1 MKCKVFNPGIVLCA
15 LGILFLVSGSSLAQE
30 GDLDP
35 FYDALGFEANRETF
49 SQAPSEDIDPFTGGL
64 TLSHTDISLPGNGEL
79 DLNIQRVYNSKI
91 FRDFDIS
98 GSTPIPPSSVG
109 LGWTIHFGRIC
120 NPNFTG
126 DGSAYFEMPDGSR
139 HPFYSARTDNYYWS
153 GYITR
158 DFWRVEY
165 SGTAGNGEQ
174 WTVILNNGVK
184 YQLTHSYQD
193 LTGLYCFYTTSI
205 VSPDGNQIDITYD
218 VIEIDGM
225 PIPSSRIDEIT
236 DSCGRTINF
245 EYEIV
250 SETCNGGDCSYVQLD
265 YIDVNGNI
273 YEYHHEDTDH
283 IGYQLLTEVD
293 PPFGASWKY
302 YYNTSVYPK
311 YELTEVT
318 YPTGGKINYTY
329 DTQDITIQSKIKQYR
344 VVKTRAESGT
354 DIPSVTWTYVYNNGT
369 DINGNKDYTRIY
381 ASNCNKEFRYYFL
394 GYGWSYDYGKSWTVG
409 LLSQKKIYQGATC
422 LQTEDYEWDY
432 IQITN
437 TNIQFGNDP
446 WTIPDPE
453 VYAPVL
459 SKKTI
464 TRDSKTYIVD
474 FGGASNYDIYG
485 NPKLVTETGERGTKT
500 ITNEYYYDTA
510 FVDKHIVDR
519 IKTETISKGAESFE
533 TGYVYYT
540 TAGKLGKLKSI
551 NKYGVITEYD
561 YNSNGN
567 LIWEKD
573 ANGYYTIYDNY
584 YLGVPKIIKHGCSG
598 SSSGETYKVER
609 DINWEGTIKWEK
621 DGKGNITNFKYD
633 ALNRFTEIDHPGT
646 EANTDIDYDP
656 NNKYR
661 DISKG
666 SSEIRYKY
674 DGFGRIILTIKD
686 AGASDIKNTISYNT
700 CGQIEFQSYP
710 YTSNKVGDTFSY
722 DALDRVTRVLHE
734 DTSDINYSYSSNALG
749 RTVKV
754 TNERDIDT
762 TYTYKAFGNPDDSLL
777 FKVEDPITT
786 TDYEYNLLGSL
797 TLINPAAG
805 PDRKFYYT
813 NKNFLD
819 YEVHPE
825 TNNEKTDYEYDN
837 VGNVIS
843 KTDANGDKIEYIYDR
858 LNRLKTINY
867 PSGFD
872 TDFIYDNANNRT
884 SMTDASGTYT
894 YEYNSNNRLN
904 KKTSVIDGKTYEISY
919 DYDNKGNMDEIKY
932 PSSGKVFSYPR
943 DVANRIYS
951 VKGSTEFVDNFE
963 YHPSGAVKKIDFS
976 NGITTDITFDPDRY
990 WINTIKTGPGSS
1002 IVDLDY
1008 DYDDNGNITH
1018 INDVRGSYY
1027 DRDLEYDELDRLVV
1041 ADGIWGSG
1049 DFDYDD
1055 LGNRTQ
1061 KIIGGN
1067 TTNYWYN
1074 SFNRL
1079 NSSTGAESASYS
1091 YDSNGNI
1098 TSNGEHTFD
1107 YDYENRLIS
1116 VDSGAIQY
1124 IYDGDGYRVK
1134 KINAGGTTIY
1144 HRDQFGQMISETDPT
1159 GNTIAEYVWA
1169 NGILIGV
1176 IKKVSCPSP

>member
-1 MKCKVFNPGIVLCA
+1 MRCKVLNPGMILCA
-15 LGILFLVSGSSLAQE
+15 LGILFLVSGSSLA
-30 GDLDP
+30 DP
-35 FYDALGFEANRETF
+35 FYDALGFEANRDLF
-49 SQAPSEDIDPFTGGL
+49 SQAPSEYIDPFTGGL
-64 TLSHTDISLPGNGEL
+64 ILSHTDIFLPGNGGL

-91 FRDFDIS
+91 FRDFDQL
-98 GSTPIPPSSVG
+98 GNTPIPPSPVG

-139 HPFYSARTDNYYWS
+139 HPFYSARTDNYWS

-174 WTVILNNGVK
+174 WTVILNNGIK
-184 YQLTHSYQD
+184 YELTHSHQD
-193 LTGLYCFYTTSI
+193 FTGLNCFYTTSI
-205 VSPDGNQIDITYD
+205 VSPDGNQITITYD
-218 VIEIDGM
+218 TVDEIQ
-225 PIPSSRIDEIT
+225 SSRIDEIT
-236 DSCGRTINF
+236 DSCGRKIDF
-245 EYEIV
+245 VYEKFPA
-250 SETCNGGDCSYVQLD
+250 SCSPLECFYQLKH
-265 YIDVNGNI
+265 IEVNNSN
-273 YEYHHEDTDH
+273 YYYYHEDTDH
-283 IGYQLLTEVD
+283 IGYQLLTEVK
-293 PPFGASWKY
+293 PPVGASWVY
-302 YYNTSVYPK
+302 DYNTSTEPK

-329 DTQDITIQSKIKQYR
+329 KTQEITIAKNTNQYR
-344 VVKTRAESGT
+344 VVETREESGT

-369 DINGNKDYTRIY
+369 DLNGNKDYTRIY

-437 TNIQFGNDP
+437 TNIKFGNDP

-474 FGGASNYDIYG
+474 FGGASNYDKYG

-500 ITNEYYYDTA
+500 ITNEYYDDTA
-510 FVDKHIVDR
+510 FISNHIVDR
-519 IKTETISKGAESFE
+519 IDTETTE
-533 TGYVYYT
+533 TTSGGGETFIIDYDYHT
-540 TAGKLGKLKSI
+540 SSGKLGKLKLI

-561 YNSNGN
+561 YDSNNGN
-567 LIWEKD
+567 LLWEKD

-584 YLGVPKIIKHGCSG
+584 YWGVPETIKYGCSG
-598 SSSGETYKVER
+598 SSSGEIYKVDR
-609 DINWEGTIKWEK
+609 DINWAGTIKWEK

-646 EANTDIDYDP
+646 DEANTDIYHDS
-656 NNKYR
+656 NNRYR
-661 DISKG
+661 VISKG
-666 SSEIRYKY
+666 NSSIRYNY
-674 DGFGRIILTIKD
+674 DGFGRIISTIKE

-710 YTSNKVGDTFSY
+710 YTSNKVGDTFYY
-722 DALDRVTRVLHE
+722 DALDRVTRVLH
-734 DTSDINYSYSSNALG
+734 DDGSDINYLYSSNALG

-777 FKVEDPITT
+777 FKVEDPVTT

-797 TLINPAAG
+797 TLINPVAG

-843 KTDANGDKIEYIYDR
+843 KTDANGDEIEYIYDR
-858 LNRLKTINY
+858 INRLEKIIY
-867 PSGFD
+867 PSGTD
-872 TDFIYDNANNRT
+872 TEFVYDNANNRER
-884 SMTDASGTYT
+884 MTDSSGTYT
-894 YEYNSNNRLN
+894 YEYNSNNRLK
-904 KKTSVIDGKTYEISY
+904 KKTSVIDGQTYEISY
-919 DYDNKGNMDEIKY
+919 DYDNKGNMDEITY
-932 PSSGKVFSYPR
+932 SSSGKVFSYPR
-943 DVANRIYS
+943 DVANRINS

-990 WINTIKTGPGSS
+990 WINTIKTGPGSN

-1008 DYDDNGNITH
+1008 DYEHKNGNITY
-1018 INDVRGSYY
+1018 INDGRGSAY
-1027 DRDLEYDELDRLVV
+1027 DRDLEYDNLDRLTG

-1049 DFDYDD
+1049 SFNYDD
-1055 LGNRTQ
+1055 LGNRTR
-1061 KIIGGN
+1061 KSIGGQD
-1067 TTNYWYN
+1067 TNYQY
-1074 SFNRL
+1074 SGSTNRL
-1079 NSSTGAESASYS
+1079 TSSIGAESASYT
-1091 YDSNGNI
+1091 YDDNGNI
-1098 TSNGEHTFD
+1098 LNNGVHNFQ
-1107 YDYENRLIS
+1107 YDYENRLVL
-1116 VDSGAIQY
+1116 VDTGAIQY

-1134 KINAGGTTIY
+1134 KIDSGGTTIY